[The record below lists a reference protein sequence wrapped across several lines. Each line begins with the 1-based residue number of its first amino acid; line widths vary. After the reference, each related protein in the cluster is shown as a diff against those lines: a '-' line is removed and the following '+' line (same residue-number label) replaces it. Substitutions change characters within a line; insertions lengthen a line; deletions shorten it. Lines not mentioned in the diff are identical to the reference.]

1 MSIFISYVAYLHI
14 CTLPHF
20 LQLCSMA
27 TVHLW
32 ITGKV
37 QGVFYRA
44 SAAEKAAE
52 LGLNGWIKNTE
63 DGAVEATVNGSEKA
77 VEAFVAWCRTGPK
90 NARVDDIVITPKP
103 DDGLVGFQ
111 VFR

>member
-1 MSIFISYVAYLHI
+1 
-14 CTLPHF
+14 
-20 LQLCSMA
+20 MA

-44 SAAEKAAE
+44 TAAEMAE
-52 LGLNGWIKNTE
+52 KLHLNGWIKNAE
-63 DGAVEATVNGSEKA
+63 GGAVEATVNGSDEA
-77 VEAFVAWCRTGPK
+77 VDQFIKWCRQGPK
-90 NARVDDIVITPKP
+90 RAHVENVAVTPKP

-111 VFR
+111 VIR